1 MGTRMS
7 QSRHGEV
14 RVRTRAW
21 GAAWLQVAGE
31 RCNVRLQHPDPVL
44 RAAPQVLGPLLAA
57 EVGALMHMAGGEEHM
72 EGHRQEGQVAQQLEA
87 QDLLGRLLQQVL
99 KGGSVEVST

>member
-1 MGTRMS
+1 M
-7 QSRHGEV
+7 HG
-14 RVRTRAW
+14 
-21 GAAWLQVAGE
+21 
-31 RCNVRLQHPDPVL
+31 
-44 RAAPQVLGPLLAA
+44 
-57 EVGALMHMAGGEEHM
+57 AGGEEQV

>member
-1 MGTRMS
+1 MG
-7 QSRHGEV
+7 
-14 RVRTRAW
+14 VRTRAW
-21 GAAWLQVAGE
+21 GAAWLHVAGE
-31 RCNVRLQHPDPVL
+31 RRNVRLQHPDPIL
-44 RAAPQVLGPLLAA
+44 RTAPQVLGPLPTAG
-57 EVGALMHMAGGEEHM
+57 EGDPMHGAGGEEQV